1 MGIRF
6 QEMTKKE
13 KKTGQGDESGKNT
26 VGDDEVLFFDYHF
39 QFKDGEEHTIRIH
52 LDPETLLYLPQKS
65 FAGGD
70 WTRLELHQCE
80 NCPLSA
86 EHDPNCAV
94 ALCIEGLV
102 KEFSDKFSYETAEIT
117 VATNERTYSKR
128 TTMQKVVSSILG
140 ILMVSSGC
148 PVMAKLRPMV
158 RFHLPFST
166 VLETTFRTITTYLL
180 GQFFLKKRGKAGD
193 FTFEGL
199 TEIYKNVN
207 MVNAGMARR
216 INSMAGKDASV
227 NALIVLDIFAMDVP
241 LSIED
246 QVEELQPLFSSYFD

>member
-1 MGIRF
+1 MKPF
-6 QEMTKKE
+6 WKKE
-13 KKTGQGDESGKNT
+13 KKTGQEEDSGKNT
-26 VGDDEVLFFDYHF
+26 VGDDVLFFDYHF
-39 QFKDGEEHTIRIH
+39 QFEDGEEHDIPIH
-52 LDPETLLYLPQKS
+52 LDPETLLYLPQES
-65 FAGGD
+65 FAGD
-70 WTRLELHQCE
+70 EWTRLELHQCE

-117 VATNERTYSKR
+117 VATNERTYSKK
-128 TTMQKVVSSILG
+128 TTMQKGVSSIMG

-166 VLETTFRTITTYLL
+166 VLETTFRTTSTYLL
-180 GQFFLKKRGKAGD
+180 GQFFLEKGGKAGD

-199 TEIYKNVN
+199 IEIYKNVN
-207 MVNAGMARR
+207 MVNKGMAKR
-216 INSMAGKDASV
+216 IQSMAGKDASV

-246 QVEELQPLFSSYFD
+246 QVEELEPFFSSYFD